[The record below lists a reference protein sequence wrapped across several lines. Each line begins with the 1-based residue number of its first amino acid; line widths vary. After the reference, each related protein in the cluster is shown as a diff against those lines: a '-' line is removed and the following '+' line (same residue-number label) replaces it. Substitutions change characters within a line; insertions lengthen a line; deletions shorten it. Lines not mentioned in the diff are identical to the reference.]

1 MTNKQFKE
9 ELKKEYAL
17 ALEQGLTDQEQKL
30 AEDAGEVLMRG
41 RIYQL
46 KALYN
51 LIQNHP
57 ELTSGQ
63 ITFMIKGKESLKFL
77 NKFIDVIPYGVECLK
92 QYGVCEV
99 GNYYA
104 CLIMNKKFDNLIKN
118 RYREYLKERKLEQ
131 ANNIGENNEQSREF
145 TRL

>member
-9 ELKKEYAL
+9 ELKKEL
-17 ALEQGLTDQEQKL
+17 KLILEQGLTLEEQKL
-30 AEDAGEVLMRG
+30 AEDAGKILMSG
-41 RIYQL
+41 RVAQL
-46 KALYN
+46 KSLYN
-51 LIQNHP
+51 FIQNHP

-63 ITFMIKGKESLKFL
+63 ITFMIKGKDSLKFL
-77 NKFIDVIPYGVECLK
+77 NKFIDIIPYGVECLK

-104 CLIMNKKFDNLIKN
+104 GLIMNKNFDNLIKK

-131 ANNIGENNEQSREF
+131 TNNKEK
-145 TRL
+145 